1 MILGTK
7 FGDHA
12 SREKLEAFLLRSMEG
27 GLISDGVL
35 AQDMNQALSFWRI
48 REVLQLYIVL
58 FDRNSLF
65 ITIWNLSHVGHIF
78 KTIIWWLEFMNSY
91 KMVLSLLC
99 SYLPVTS
106 SINIYC
112 CTNLR
117 SYDLIVRIYDKLGI
131 GPWLRPLETIN
142 LSSIY

>member
-1 MILGTK
+1 MILGTN

-48 REVLQLYIVL
+48 REVLQLYIFL

-65 ITIWNLSHVGHIF
+65 ITIGNLPHVGHIF
-78 KTIIWWLEFMNSY
+78 KTIIW
-91 KMVLSLLC
+91 
-99 SYLPVTS
+99 
-106 SINIYC
+106 
-112 CTNLR
+112 
-117 SYDLIVRIYDKLGI
+117 
-131 GPWLRPLETIN
+131 
-142 LSSIY
+142 